1 MANTNWQKRTDE
13 IVANFTKD
21 LLGLAREGGI
31 DFDTAG
37 VLESR
42 SAEVNRVMEI
52 NNDVVK
58 ALLAKE

>member
-1 MANTNWQKRTDE
+1 MAIDFKKRTDE
-13 IVANFTKD
+13 IVADFTKN
-21 LLGLAREGGI
+21 LLRLAREGNV

>member
-1 MANTNWQKRTDE
+1 MAVDFKKRTDE

-21 LLGLAREGGI
+21 LLGLAREGNV

-42 SAEVNRVMEI
+42 AAEVTRVMEI

-58 ALLAKE
+58 ALLEKE

>member
-1 MANTNWQKRTDE
+1 MADWQKRTDE

-21 LLGLAREGGI
+21 LLGLAREGNV

-37 VLESR
+37 VLDSR
-42 SAEVNRVMEI
+42 EAEVKKVMEI

-58 ALLAKE
+58 ALLEKE